1 MTKDA
6 LLTVAPE
13 PVREETTT
21 RRWSAATRIAF
32 RFCFVYF
39 GLYVLTTQMLGGL
52 TAFPN
57 VELPPLEEQPPI
69 KNLVTW
75 VARHVFGIRR
85 QLVITGSGSGDKT
98 FNWVAAL
105 CFLIVALIA
114 TVVWSVLNRRREE
127 YVSWHKWFHVF
138 LRFAAGSTMLTY
150 GMIKAFPLQ
159 MPAPSLT
166 RLLEPFGDFS
176 PMGVLWTSIGASRAY
191 ERFAGC
197 AELAAAVCLFI
208 PGLSLVGALILLA
221 DSIQIFALNMTYDVP
236 VKLFSF
242 HLILISLVLIAP
254 DARRLLNLLI
264 LNRPASASAH
274 PPLFQGARGRRLATA
289 GQVIFAAYLI
299 GASAWSARQGWDT
312 YGGGAPKPALY
323 GIWEVN
329 SMTIDGVERPP
340 LLTDS
345 ERVRRVI
352 VPNARQIIFQ
362 RMDNTFVFYPA
373 PIDDGAKMIV
383 LAKMDDPKWSARLTV
398 DHPDAAHL
406 SLDGDMDGRQIRLLL
421 QLADHSRMRL
431 LNRGF
436 NWVQEY
442 PFNR

>member
-1 MTKDA
+1 MF
-6 LLTVAPE
+6 TVAPE
-13 PVREETTT
+13 PRTDREAATP
-21 RRWSAATRIAF
+21 RWSAATRVAF
-32 RFCFVYF
+32 RFCFIYF

-52 TAFPN
+52 IAFRPG

-69 KNLVTW
+69 KNLVIW
-75 VARHVFGIRR
+75 VATHVFGITRR
-85 QLVITGSGSGDKT
+85 LVVTGSGSGDKT
-98 FNWVAAL
+98 FDWVAAFSL
-105 CFLIVALIA
+105 LIVAVTA
-114 TVVWSVLNRRREE
+114 TVVWSVVDRRRKQ
-127 YVSWHKWFHVF
+127 YVACHKWFQVF

-150 GMIKAFPLQ
+150 GMVKAVPLQ
-159 MPAPSLT
+159 MPAPNLT

-176 PMGVLWTSIGASRAY
+176 PMGVLWVSIGASPAY

-208 PGLSLVGALILLA
+208 PQLSLVGALILLA

-254 DARRLLNLLI
+254 EGRRLLNVLVQ
-264 LNRPASASAH
+264 NRPTPASAQ
-274 PPLFQGARGRRLATA
+274 PPLFQGDGARRLAIA
-289 GQVIFAAYLI
+289 GQIIFAIYLI
-299 GASAWSARQGWDT
+299 GMSAWSARQAWYT

-329 SMTIDGVERPP
+329 SMTIDGVERPA

-345 ERVRRVI
+345 EQVRRVI
-352 VPNARQIIFQ
+352 VPNARQIVFQ
-362 RMDNTFVFYPA
+362 RMDNTFMFYLA
-373 PIDDGAKMIV
+373 PIDNGAKMIV
-383 LAKMDDPKWSARLTV
+383 LSRTDDPKWSARLSV

-406 SLDGDMDGRQIRLLL
+406 SLDGEMDGRQIRLSL
-421 QLADHSRMRL
+421 QLADHGRMRL